1 MAQVKA
7 FQWYQFDMPVAI
19 PGMKADATADVVDS
33 FAAEVALNP
42 GDAVIRGTDPAKQV
56 KPVASSDDISNVI
69 GIAVHTHK
77 AYDGVGAY
85 YEQDY
90 CLPVMTFGDVY
101 VEVAG
106 DVTAGDA
113 VAMGVTTAGEV
124 GFYAHGA
131 TVTTSK
137 TAGYREYTI
146 TTNAAAST
154 DTITFDSVT
163 LTAGTDFTSGASA
176 SATATAVAA
185 AFAANATLAAKWT
198 FTADGA
204 KICVTEKDA
213 GGGDTPGNMTYTG
226 TVVISAGSATSSATT
241 TTTATDVSGMTYL
254 ASGAE
259 GDIVPVRV
267 RK

>member
-1 MAQVKA
+1 MAQVKP
-7 FQWYQFDMPVAI
+7 FEWYQLGAPVAI
-19 PGMKADATADVVDS
+19 PGMKADSTLDVVDS
-33 FAAEVALNP
+33 FTAETALNP
-42 GDAVIRGTDPAKQV
+42 GDAVIRGTADGQV

-77 AYDGVGAY
+77 NYEGTGAY

-101 VEVAG
+101 IEVA
-106 DVTAGDA
+106 DTVTAGGA

-254 ASGAE
+254 ASGVA
-259 GDIVPVRV
+259 GDIVPVRI

>member
-1 MAQVKA
+1 MAQVKT
-7 FQWYQFDMPVAI
+7 FQWYQYDMPVAI

-33 FAAEVALNP
+33 FGAEVALNP

-77 AYDGVGAY
+77 AYEGVGAY

-106 DVTAGDA
+106 DVTAGGA
-113 VAMGVTTAGEV
+113 VAMGVSDDGV

-131 TVTTSK
+131 TVTTSA

-254 ASGAE
+254 ASGVE